1 MSHRWI
7 IGLGVVVG
15 LFLAAAGPAL
25 ADVKLPAI
33 LADHMVLQQGADI
46 HLWGWAD
53 PGERIAVAFADQ
65 KAETAA
71 DENGRWAVRLRS
83 MKAGGPFD
91 LVVQGRNTITCTDV
105 LVGEVWLCA
114 GQSNMGVLVRDAAE
128 ADRALAEAEGRP
140 MRLFTVGTRVAD
152 EPAAD
157 VDGRW
162 VLCRSET
169 VADFSA
175 VGYFFGRD
183 LAEHL
188 RVPVGLICASLGAT
202 RIAAWASPEALRT
215 DPAFQKAV
223 AREPQILQDYVKN
236 LAEAKAHWRQEADK
250 ARAEGRPVP
259 PPPGEPSAVDLDLRT
274 SPGRPGGCF
283 NGMVAP
289 LIPYALAGIIWY
301 QGESDVN
308 WPQEYRQL
316 LPALITDW
324 RRLWGQGNLPFLFV
338 QLANFGAPAV
348 RPEKSDY
355 AELREAQQMALVLP
369 QTGMAVAIDLGEA
382 DNIHPKNKQDVGRRL
397 ALAARAVAYGEPIE
411 YSGPIVQSAV
421 REGGKVRLSF
431 SHVGSGLVAQGGKL
445 SGFAIA
451 GEDRKFAWADARID
465 GDTVLVWSDPVPRPA
480 AVRYAW
486 ASNPACN
493 LYNGAGLPAPPFR
506 TDDWSRPAPKEKK
519 HVPVFVWIH
528 ASWMILA
535 VAVGTVAGYLGLVRA
550 TQREA
555 LRVPGRFNLRLHKWT
570 GIAFYAMLYLGILG
584 GFSMVEFVLGAD
596 PVGFWLWHQ
605 RLGLLIGLVRPRP
618 APQAR
623 RSRPRPAHRPHGS
636 ELYGVCAHC
645 GPDCSGGFRD
655 RLAIRIFDFRFA
667 IFD

>member
-1 MSHRWI
+1 
-7 IGLGVVVG
+7 LGVVVG

-355 AELREAQQMALVLP
+355 AELREAQQMALALP

-382 DNIHPKNKQDVGRRL
+382 DNIHPKNKQEVGRRL
-397 ALAARAVAYGEPIE
+397 VLAARAVAYGEPIE

-431 SHVGSGLVAQGGKL
+431 SHVGSGLVAQGDKL

-465 GDTVLVWSDPVPRPA
+465 GDTVLVWSDRVARPA
-480 AVRYAW
+480 AVRYGW
-486 ASNPACN
+486 ADNPECT
-493 LYNGAGLPAPPFR
+493 LYNREGLPASPFHSAVQTATAFNPHLLVR
-506 TDDWSRPAPKEKK
+506 L
-519 HVPVFVWIH
+519 H

-555 LRVPGRFNLRLHKWT
+555 LRVPGRFSLRLHKWT

-584 GFSMVEFVLGAD
+584 GFSMVEFVLGAE

-605 RLGLLIGLVRPRP
+605 RLGLLIGLVYAPAAWFGLGLLRKPAGPARARPI
-618 APQAR
+618 
-623 RSRPRPAHRPHGS
+623 AHMVLNFTGCV
-636 ELYGVCAHC
+636 LIAAQIV
-645 GPDCSGGFRD
+645 
-655 RLAIRIFDFRFA
+655 LAAFA
-667 IFD
+667 IGWL